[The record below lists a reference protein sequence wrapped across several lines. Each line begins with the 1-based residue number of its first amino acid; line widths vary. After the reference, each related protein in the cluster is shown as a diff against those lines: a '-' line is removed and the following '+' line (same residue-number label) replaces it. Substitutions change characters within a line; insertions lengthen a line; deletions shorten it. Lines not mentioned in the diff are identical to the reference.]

1 MPRSRHAL
9 PLIACMA
16 LATPAFG
23 AENSYDGTYT
33 GERVLTKGDPAA
45 CMAKDPVTIVIHGNQ
60 LTFTNSRA
68 KDYTMSFT
76 PEADGTFEQLS
87 ANIGGDVVSIKGHVG
102 AGVLDSDVSSEHCTH
117 HWHLEKQH

>member
-1 MPRSRHAL
+1 
-9 PLIACMA
+9 MA

-45 CMAKDPVTIVIHGNQ
+45 CMAKDPVSVVIHGNQ
-60 LTFTNSRA
+60 FTFTNSRA

-76 PEADGTFEQLS
+76 PQADGSFEQLS
-87 ANIGGDVVSIKGHVG
+87 AAGDAVVSIKGHIG
-102 AGVLDSDVSSEHCTH
+102 AGVLDSDVSTAQCTH